1 MLVQLKRSLIL
12 AVLFAV
18 VLGLGY
24 PLLEVGLANAFFG
37 HQATGSL
44 GPNGSSLIGQP
55 FAGTRWFHGRPD
67 AYNDTETGGTNLGPR
82 SKVLLDETK
91 KLVAWWHAHGVD
103 PTQELV
109 TTSASGVDPYISP
122 RSAVVQIPMVAR
134 ATGVSPSAL
143 AALIRRDTK
152 GPEYGFLGE
161 RVVDVL
167 KLNEGLAALERTR

>member
-1 MLVQLKRSLIL
+1 MLTQIRRSIVL
-12 AVLFAV
+12 AILFAL
-18 VLGLGY
+18 VLGLAY
-24 PLLEVGLANAFFG
+24 PLLEVGLANALFG

-44 GPNGSSLIGQP
+44 GPNGSTLIGQP
-55 FAGTRWFHGRPD
+55 FTGTDWFHGRPD
-67 AYNDTETGGTNLGPR
+67 AYNDTATGGTNLGPR
-82 SKVLLDETK
+82 SKVLLEDTK

-122 RSAVVQIPMVAR
+122 RSAMVQIPMVAR

-143 AALIRRDTK
+143 AALIKHDTK

-167 KLNEGLAALERTR
+167 TLNEGLAALERGR

>member
-1 MLVQLKRSLIL
+1 MLTQIKRSVLLAIL
-12 AVLFAV
+12 FTL
-18 VLGLGY
+18 VLGLAY
-24 PLLEVGLANAFFG
+24 PLLEVGLANALFG
-37 HQATGSL
+37 HQATESL
-44 GPNGSSLIGQP
+44 GPNGSTLIGQP
-55 FAGTRWFHGRPD
+55 FTSTRWFHGRPD

-82 SKVLLDETK
+82 SKVLLDQTR

-134 ATGVSPSAL
+134 ATGVSPLAL
-143 AALIRRDTK
+143 AALVRRDTK
-152 GPEYGFLGE
+152 RPEYGFLGE

-167 KLNEGLAALERTR
+167 KLNEGLAALGHDR